1 MSRLNRKTVFGFAIG
16 DIGGNLYFSLM
27 GFVFIYFMTD
37 RMGLSG
43 TLAGYA
49 MLVGRVW
56 DAITDPIIS
65 TMSDRTKNRFG
76 RRRPYMFLG
85 AIMMFIFMY
94 LLFSLPV
101 DQPSS
106 SIFIKATLLLC
117 LLNTAYTMVN
127 IPYSALQPELTSDYT
142 DKTRLAGWRM
152 AFAIIGTYFAV
163 TGLPLATATS
173 WNIMALVLGSVVLI
187 STFITVFTVKEPGVG
202 SYAKQRGVLRSY
214 KEAFTNREFI
224 PALLSWSLFVMGVT
238 IIQQAFLYYF
248 KYNFNN
254 EGLFSLA
261 LFGLLTLAL
270 LFLPLWVK
278 LAQKIS
284 KGQCY
289 MLGMGFFS
297 LLLILSYFLTPIFG
311 GMFGVIIIVIGGIGF
326 STHYV
331 MPHSIIPDIVELDVC
346 RTGIRREGVYYSIW
360 NFIMKLGQGIAALII
375 GKTLDFVGF
384 IPSVTNEVVV
394 QSQRTLDGIAFLC
407 GPIAAVIL
415 FTGVIIL
422 QKYPIN
428 REYYQNVLNNSS
440 PSYDTEE

>member
-1 MSRLNRKTVFGFAIG
+1 MLRLNRKTVFGFAVG

-49 MLVGRVW
+49 MLAGRVW

-65 TMSDRTKNRFG
+65 SISDRTKSRYG

-94 LLFSLPV
+94 LLFSLPT
-101 DQPSS
+101 DQTPSA
-106 SIFIKATLLLC
+106 IFTKAILLLC

-127 IPYSALQPELTSDYT
+127 IPYSALQPELTSDYA

-187 STFITVFTVKEPGVG
+187 STFVTVFTVKEPGMG
-202 SYAKQRGVLRSY
+202 NYAEQKGILRSY
-214 KEAFTNREFI
+214 KEAFTNKEFI

-248 KYNFNN
+248 KYNFRN
-254 EGLFSLA
+254 EGLFSMA

-270 LFLPLWVK
+270 MFLPMWVK
-278 LAQKIS
+278 ISQKLS
-284 KGQCY
+284 RGRCY
-289 MLGMGFFS
+289 MIGMGSFAL
-297 LLLILSYFLTPIFG
+297 LLLISYFLTPVFG
-311 GMFGVIIIVIGGIGF
+311 GMFGVIIIIIGGIGF

-331 MPHSIIPDIVELDVC
+331 MPHSIIPDIVELDVI

-360 NFIMKLGQGIAALII
+360 NFIMKLGQGVAALII

-384 IPSVTNEVVV
+384 IPSIKDEYIE
-394 QSQRTLDGIAFLC
+394 QSARTLDGIAFLC

-422 QKYPIN
+422 KKYPITQ
-428 REYYQNVLNNSS
+428 EYYQNALNSS
-440 PSYDTEE
+440 PSND